1 LSSLPKAIF
10 ASGVEG
16 DTTTVLSDKFA
27 LEDAADALARLYME
41 VSAYKCH
48 EMGRVTYEC
57 FEICWRMNDG
67 GRGLVGI

>member
-1 LSSLPKAIF
+1 
-10 ASGVEG
+10 
-16 DTTTVLSDKFA
+16 
-27 LEDAADALARLYME
+27 ME